1 MRLEPWHAIALV
13 AVALVAVAAAPAS
26 APVTLSYVSSD
37 SMEPAIDRGD
47 GYVLVPAGQVEA
59 GDVITFYSE
68 TRDVYVTH
76 RVVRDT
82 DDGFVTQGDNN
93 PTPDQAAGLPPVDRD
108 RVVGEVLTVGGTPV
122 TIPHLGS
129 AARTVQS
136 HPVGSLLG
144 ALLLWTGSAAFA
156 TDRGRRPDRG
166 VLRVRDVA
174 LPVFGVALLVAV
186 GFVLVTATHST
197 FTYTVTEGG
206 GTSAATLPA
215 GEAVTRTHTVRLVR
229 SVLTTVVISA
239 DGAAVTAL
247 SVAEQS
253 RVGIVVE
260 RTTVNATTNVTA
272 NAIGSHRTTLHVYA
286 YPATLPESVLQWLHH
301 RHPFWAAS
309 ASVSALF
316 APVCLAY
323 LLFVDGTTPLRAP
336 RSRWLRRLF
345 GGENP

>member
-13 AVALVAVAAAPAS
+13 AVAFVAVAAAPAS

-37 SMEPAIDRGD
+37 SMEPTIDQGD
-47 GYVLVPAGQVEA
+47 GYVLVPAGEVES

-68 TRDVYVTH
+68 TRNVYVTH
-76 RVVRDT
+76 RVVRET

-93 PTPDQAAGLPPVDRD
+93 PTTDQAAGHPPVNRD

-122 TIPHLGS
+122 TIPHLGL
-129 AARTVQS
+129 AARTVQT

-156 TDRGRRPDRG
+156 MDRRRRPDRG
-166 VLRVRDVA
+166 ILRVRDVT
-174 LPVFGVALLVAV
+174 LPVFGVALLVAI
-186 GFVLVTATHST
+186 GFVFLTATHST

-215 GEAVTRTHTVRLVR
+215 GEAVTRTNTVRLVR

-239 DGAAVTAL
+239 DGAEVTAL
-247 SVAEQS
+247 SVVEQS
-253 RVGIVVE
+253 RVGIVGE
-260 RTTVNATTNVTA
+260 RTTINATTNVTA
-272 NAIGSHRTTLHVYA
+272 NAVGSHRTTLHVYA

-316 APVCLAY
+316 APVGLGY
-323 LLFVDGTTPLRAP
+323 LLLIDGTTPLRAP

-345 GGENP
+345 GGEDW